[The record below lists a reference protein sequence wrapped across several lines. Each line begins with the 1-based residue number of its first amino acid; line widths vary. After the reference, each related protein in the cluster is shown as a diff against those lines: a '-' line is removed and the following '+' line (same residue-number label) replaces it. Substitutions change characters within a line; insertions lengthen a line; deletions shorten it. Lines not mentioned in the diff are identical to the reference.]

1 MRPQG
6 EIRSAICETLRQ
18 LGPMPLVDLVQRV
31 GIQTTPAAIKKTVEN
46 ALTAGVLTKVGSEKR
61 AHCHKWVALYDVAT
75 NQEIDMPI
83 HDGGMVVLG
92 SAISGWR

>member
-18 LGPMPLVDLVQRV
+18 LGPMPLVDLVQHV
-31 GIQTTPAAIKKTVEN
+31 NVQTTPAAIEYTVKN
-46 ALTAGVLTKVGSEKR
+46 AVCAGVLVKAGSVKR
-61 AHCHKWVALYDVAT
+61 AHCNKWVALYDVAT
-75 NQEIDMPI
+75 NEEIDMPI